1 MIGVAS
7 RRLTGLARRPALF
20 ISALLGL
27 AMMMATALAGCRDS
41 GSQRLDVQGAALDY
55 GYHFTLYADSGADA
69 RSLEV
74 GIQSELARFERQ
86 HAAFLDHITLLDAA
100 LTSAPGVSGAAFSR
114 AHRGLAHAWLID
126 GLASWLDAQGEA
138 RYFLEVGGD
147 VRARGTQAGRRPWQL
162 ALEQPTDF
170 GASEV
175 RRLAIDDLALATAG
189 DFRDRWLGLAGSAET
204 PAGWWLANGSERV
217 VEVSVLATTALEAAA
232 WASWLLRMTPQAA
245 LALAE
250 RRSIAAYFIV
260 TAQTGYD
267 VRISPAMT
275 PYLGD

>member
-1 MIGVAS
+1 MIGVAP
-7 RRLTGLARRPALF
+7 RRLTGLARGPALF

-27 AMMMATALAGCRDS
+27 AMATALAGCRDT
-41 GSQRLDVQGAALDY
+41 GSQRLDVQGAALDH

-74 GIQSELARFERQ
+74 GIQSELARLERQ
-86 HAAFLDHITLLDAA
+86 HAAFLDHLSLLDAV
-100 LTSAPGVSGAAFSR
+100 LPSAPGVSGAPLSQ
-114 AHRGLAHAWLID
+114 AHRGLAHAWLVD
-126 GLASWLDAQGEA
+126 GLANWLDAQGAA

-162 ALEQPTDF
+162 ALEQPADY

-217 VEVSVLATTALEAAA
+217 VEVSVLADTALEAAA
-232 WASWLLRMTPQAA
+232 WAGWLLRMTPQAA

-260 TAQTGYD
+260 TAQAGYD

-275 PYLGD
+275 LYLGD

>member
-7 RRLTGLARRPALF
+7 RRLTGLARGPALF
-20 ISALLGL
+20 ISVL
-27 AMMMATALAGCRDS
+27 AMLATTLTGCRDS
-41 GSQRLDVQGAALDY
+41 GSQRLDVQGAALDH

-86 HAAFLDHITLLDAA
+86 HAAFLDHLTLLDAA
-100 LTSAPGVSGAAFSR
+100 LTSTPGVSGAALSR
-114 AHRGLAHAWLID
+114 AHRDLAHAWLID
-126 GLASWLDAQGEA
+126 GLASWLDAQGTV